1 MNLYE
6 ELTEY
11 GHKDIYPYHMPGHKR
26 KEQSFLP
33 EKTALIDLTE
43 VQGTDNLHAPTG
55 ILKDAQEYCAEV
67 TGADHSYFL
76 INGSTAGVISAIFAA
91 VSEGGKLIIV
101 RNAHKSAY
109 HGMALRNAIPA
120 YIYPETEKK
129 WGFCKAV
136 TPDEIG
142 KAMEENPDAEAVFIV
157 SPTYEGCLCK
167 VEEIAKIAH
176 LRGIPLIVD
185 EAHGAHLPYLGGK
198 YSACRAGADIVIQST
213 HKTLPAPTQT
223 ALLHV
228 NGSLVKKDRIERY
241 LRVFQSSSPSY
252 PLMAGIDGAVRLMAA
267 RGGEL
272 LETLENN
279 YAGLVSKINNELKYI
294 SAYPFCKGINDA
306 GKLLLSASDGNN
318 IFMTGTELSEIL
330 RNEYG
335 AETEMSSER
344 SVLAMFT
351 VSDDREAYNRLFD
364 ALTKID
370 ETLRKKAENGCTGT
384 VITEYDDIPRPKI
397 ALPPGSAWKTESE
410 EIPVEESVGR
420 ISDEIVGLYPPGTP
434 LLAMGEI
441 IEREHVKLIKRYIG
455 EKLEVSGIKDGMIS
469 VLKGEG
475 LSKDI

>member
-1 MNLYE
+1 MKLYD

-11 GHKDIYPYHMPGHKR
+11 GNKDIYPYHMPGHKR
-26 KEQSFLP
+26 KEQSYLP
-33 EKTALIDLTE
+33 ENTARIDLTE

-55 ILKDAQEYCAEV
+55 ILKEAQEYCAGV

-76 INGSTAGVISAIFAA
+76 INGSTAGVLTAIFAA

-109 HGMALRNAIPA
+109 HGMALRNVIPA

-136 TPDEIG
+136 TPDEVRM
-142 KAMEENPDAEAVFIV
+142 AMDDNPDAQAVFIV

-167 VEEIAKIAH
+167 VDEIAQIAH
-176 LRGIPLIVD
+176 SRGIPLIVD

-228 NGSLVKKDRIERY
+228 NGSLVRQDLVERY

-252 PLMAGIDGAVRLMAA
+252 PLMAGIDGAVRLMAS

-272 LETLENN
+272 LESLERNF
-279 YAGLVSKINNELKYI
+279 AELVSKINNELKYI
-294 SAYPFCKGINDA
+294 SAYPFSKGINDA
-306 GKLLLSASDGNN
+306 GKLLLSASDDNN
-318 IFMTGTELSEIL
+318 LFMTGTELSGIL
-330 RNEYG
+330 RNDHG

-344 SVLAMFT
+344 FVLAMFT
-351 VSDDREAYNRLFD
+351 VSDDRQAYKRLFE
-364 ALTKID
+364 ALKKID
-370 ETLRKKAENGCTGT
+370 EDIRKKAESGSAGT
-384 VITEYDDIPRPKI
+384 VITDYEDIPHPRM
-397 ALPPGSAWKTESE
+397 ALPPGSAWKAETE
-410 EIPVEESVGR
+410 EISVEESEGR
-420 ISDEIVGLYPPGTP
+420 ISDGIVGLYPPGTP

-441 IEREHVKLIKRYIG
+441 IDSEHIELIKRYIG
-455 EKLEVSGIKDGMIS
+455 EKLEVSGIKEGMIS
-469 VLKGEG
+469 VLKGKS
-475 LSKDI
+475 LSKPI